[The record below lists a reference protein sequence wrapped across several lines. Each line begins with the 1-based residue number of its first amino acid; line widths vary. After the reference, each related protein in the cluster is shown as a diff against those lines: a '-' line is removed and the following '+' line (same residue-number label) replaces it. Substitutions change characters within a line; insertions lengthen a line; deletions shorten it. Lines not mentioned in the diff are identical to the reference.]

1 VQLQRFHLSPT
12 LSVKERELELMTEI
26 TPSLLALQL
35 MTGIALGAVYALL
48 ALGLSLIFGMLTV
61 VNFAHGAFF
70 MVGAFLG
77 VYFLGLTGNFW
88 FSLVLTPLAV
98 GAIGL
103 VTERFLVRPLYGRGI
118 DYPLLLTFGLS
129 YVMVEAMRVAF
140 GIEGVPTSTPAELR
154 GAVDLGFGFF
164 PKYRLF
170 LIGATALVVVALWL
184 FIEKTRYGLIIR
196 AGSRDAEIVRV
207 LGIDISRVWL
217 LVFGI
222 GAAIAGLSG
231 VLAAPTR
238 AVNPEMGI
246 SVLAESFVV
255 TVVGG
260 MGSLPG
266 AVVAGLLVGIVFS
279 MTSLFAPDLAELSI
293 FVLMAVVLLI
303 RPQGLFGKPGA
314 MG

>member
-1 VQLQRFHLSPT
+1 MFD
-12 LSVKERELELMTEI
+12 I
-26 TPSLLALQL
+26 TPQLFALQL

-48 ALGLSLIFGMLTV
+48 AIGLSLIFGMLTV

-70 MVGAFLG
+70 MVGAFFG
-77 VYFLGLTGNFW
+77 IYSLGLTGSFW
-88 FSLVLTPLAV
+88 FSLLLVPLAT

-103 VTERFLVRPLYGRGI
+103 LCERFLVRPLYGRGI

-129 YVMVEAMRVAF
+129 YVMIDVMRFTF
-140 GIEGVPTSTPAELR
+140 GIEGLPTSTPADLR
-154 GAVDLGFGFF
+154 GAVNLGFGHF
-164 PKYRLF
+164 PLYRLF
-170 LIGATALVVVALWL
+170 LIAATAVIVLALWL

-196 AGSRDAEIVRV
+196 AGSRDPEIVKV
-207 LGIDISRVWL
+207 LGIDIAKVWW

-222 GAAIAGLSG
+222 GTAIAGLSG
-231 VLAAPTR
+231 LLAAPTR

-246 SVLAESFVV
+246 PILAESFVV

-266 AVVAGLLVGIVFS
+266 AVVAGLLVGVVFA
-279 MTSLFAPDLAELSI
+279 MTSLIAPAYAELSI

-303 RPQGLFGKPGA
+303 RPQGFFGKAGL
-314 MG
+314 MS

>member
-1 VQLQRFHLSPT
+1 
-12 LSVKERELELMTEI
+12 MTEF
-26 TPSLLALQL
+26 TPELIALQL

-48 ALGLSLIFGMLTV
+48 AIGLSLIFGMLTV

-70 MVGAFLG
+70 MVGAFFG
-77 VYFLGLTGNFW
+77 VYAMSLTGNFW
-88 FSLVLTPLAV
+88 FSLLLVPLAT

-103 VTERFLVRPLYGRGI
+103 LCERFLVRPLYGRGI

-129 YVMVEAMRVAF
+129 YVLIEAMRIIF
-140 GIEGVPTSTPAELR
+140 GIEGLPSSTPAELR
-154 GAVDLGFGFF
+154 GSVNLGFGFF
-164 PKYRLF
+164 PLYRLF
-170 LIGATALVVVALWL
+170 LIAATAVIVLALWF

-196 AGSRDAEIVRV
+196 AGSRDPEIVKV
-207 LGIDISRVWL
+207 LGIDISKVWL

-222 GAAIAGLSG
+222 GTAIAGLSG
-231 VLAAPTR
+231 LLAAPTR

-246 SVLAESFVV
+246 PILAESFVV

-266 AVVAGLLVGIVFS
+266 AVIAGLLVGIVFA
-279 MTSLFAPDLAELSI
+279 MTSLFAPEYAEMSI

-303 RPQGLFGKPGA
+303 RPQGFFGKAGL
-314 MG
+314 MS

>member
-1 VQLQRFHLSPT
+1 MIDV
-12 LSVKERELELMTEI
+12 
-26 TPSLLALQL
+26 TPQLLALQL

-48 ALGLSLIFGMLTV
+48 AIGLSLIFGMLTV

-77 VYFLGLTGNFW
+77 VYSLTLTGNFW
-88 FSLVLTPLAV
+88 FSLLAVPLAT

-103 VTERFLVRPLYGRGI
+103 VCERFLVRPLYGRGI

-129 YVMVEAMRVAF
+129 YVLIDVMRFVF
-140 GIEGVPTSTPAELR
+140 GIEGLPSSTPHELK
-154 GAVDLGFGFF
+154 GSVFLGFGHF
-164 PKYRLF
+164 PLYRLF
-170 LIGATALVVVALWL
+170 LIAATAVIVLALWL

-196 AGSRDAEIVRV
+196 AGSRDAEIVKV
-207 LGIDISRVWL
+207 LGIDIAKVWW

-222 GAAIAGLSG
+222 GTAIAGLSG
-231 VLAAPTR
+231 LLAAPTR

-246 SVLAESFVV
+246 PILAESFVV

-266 AVVAGLLVGIVFS
+266 AVVAGLLVGIVFA
-279 MTSLFAPDLAELSI
+279 MTSLFAPAYAELSI

-303 RPQGLFGKPGA
+303 RPQGFFGKAGL
-314 MG
+314 MD